1 MDQIQAYIQNNPLYT
16 WLAIS
21 AGIYGITKIISY
33 SIPGPHHQSKLNV
46 RDKTVLI
53 TGGST
58 GLGRALAFKFYKEG
72 AKVIVTARSIDKL
85 KSLCDEL
92 VKCNEKYNWG
102 NKHTPDYAYLDLTDA
117 KDDSIKDLIK
127 KSITGDKIDVL
138 INNAGLS
145 NRGSCRDTSMKVQ
158 RDIMEINFFGH
169 VAVTKTLIDYIPDD
183 GAIVV
188 ISSLQ
193 GKIAIPYRSAYS
205 ASKHAI
211 QAFFD
216 SMRGEERP
224 NLQIL
229 VVSAGYMN
237 TGFGSRAV
245 NTEGEPVK
253 TEDEN
258 QKKGYSPED
267 SANYIYNALVNRKSE
282 IILAPLLHRLAIF
295 IRWLS
300 PNLYF
305 WVTYVR
311 SKKERGI
318 GRTDKKNE

>member
-1 MDQIQAYIQNNPLYT
+1 MEQIQEYLQNIQNNPLCA

-21 AGIYGITKIISY
+21 AGLFGITKALLY
-33 SIPGPHHQSKLNV
+33 AIPGPHHQSTLNV
-46 RDKTVLI
+46 RDRTVLI
-53 TGGST
+53 TGASS
-58 GLGRALAFKFYKEG
+58 GLGKALAYKFYKEG

-92 VKCNEKYNWG
+92 IDCNERYKWG
-102 NKHTPDYAYLDLTDA
+102 NKHTPDYGYLDLADA
-117 KDDSIKDLIK
+117 KDDSIKDLVK
-127 KSITGDKIDVL
+127 KSITGNKI
-138 INNAGLS
+138 GLS
-145 NRGSCRDTSMKVQ
+145 NRGSCRDTSLKVQ
-158 RDIMEINFFGH
+158 RDVMEINYFGH
-169 VAVTKTLIDYIPDD
+169 VAVTKNLIDFIPDD

-245 NTEGEPVK
+245 DTQGIPVNV
-253 TEDEN
+253 EDEN
-258 QKKGYSPED
+258 QKKGYSPELCAD
-267 SANYIYNALVNRKSE
+267 YVYNALIKRKSE
-282 IILAPLLHRLAIF
+282 LIIAPLIHRIAIF
-295 IRWLS
+295 IRWFS

-305 WVTYVR
+305 WVTYMR

-318 GRTDKKNE
+318 GKKNKKDE